1 MKTCR
6 HLLPLFAATLAAPLF
21 SSCTSAAKNQPA
33 AVAAPAGQAKSD
45 GKSVQADDLDEYE
58 IALIADPI
66 EPVNRGTFWLNHQI
80 YRFVLRPV
88 SKTYETVIPK
98 PVRTGVFNVF
108 DNIAFPV
115 RFVNDT
121 LQGNFKR
128 AGQETGKFVINST
141 LGVAGI
147 MRPSERFPT
156 FADVPAADTG
166 QTFAKW
172 GIGHGPY
179 IVLPI
184 LGPSSARD
192 TVGLAGDYALNPV
205 SWVSILFGGYY
216 WTIAISATDTVRGMP
231 GRFGSYDAA
240 TKNALD
246 PYLAARSS
254 YAQYRKEIQSR

>member
-6 HLLPLFAATLAAPLF
+6 HLIPLLIAALTAPLF
-21 SSCTSAAKNQPA
+21 SSCSSAPKKNPE
-33 AVAAPAGQAKSD
+33 VAAAAGASRSD
-45 GKSVQADDLDEYE
+45 GKAVQADELDEYE

-147 MRPSERFPT
+147 MRPSEKFPT
-156 FADVPAADTG
+156 FADVPGADTG

-184 LGPSSARD
+184 IGPSSARD

-216 WTIAISATDTVRGMP
+216 WTIAISATDTVRGLP
-231 GRFGSYDAA
+231 GRFGSYDGA
-240 TKNALD
+240 TKNSLD
-246 PYLAARSS
+246 PYLAARSAYS
-254 YAQYRKEIQSR
+254 QYRKEAKSR